1 MNRFKQALVGVA
13 LFGTLSSPIWAADL
27 TIAVATEPRSLHPL
41 AQALNSNH
49 ELAKHVFNSLIEPD
63 AKFGPTPG
71 LAESWSPTDD
81 PLIWEFKL
89 RKGVNFHNGTP
100 FTAKDV
106 AFTYE
111 LVPNVPNSPSTYKR
125 RTKKIAKVVVVDDHT
140 VHIHTKTPYPLL
152 PRSLSAVPIV
162 SHTVGLET
170 DPSEFNNGR
179 MLYGTGPY
187 KFVEFVAGDHIT
199 YTANKGYWG
208 GSPKWDNV
216 TIRWITSG
224 PARVAALLSGDV
236 DMIASVP
243 TTDVPNLDENSD
255 INVSCDQTAR
265 IMYWSLDVS
274 REYADHIT
282 AKDGSKIKNPLRD
295 LRVRQAFNIA
305 IDRDAI
311 VDEVMTGLAVPANQI
326 TGEGFGGHNPNI
338 PMPEHDIGKAKAL
351 MAEAGYG
358 DGFKLTIHATNDRYI
373 NDDKQAQ
380 AIGQMLSRIGVDVE
394 VVTQPVSGYYGK
406 LRKHEMTMALIGW
419 AAMTGEASSVI
430 GPALR
435 KGVRNNYGRWEN
447 PEFNQLI
454 EGALGTVDMEKYD
467 RLLKE
472 SVAVAMADVP
482 IIPTHY
488 QVACWASRKGLEFT
502 PRADESTLAEY
513 VNKK

>member
-1 MNRFKQALVGVA
+1 MNRFKKVLAGVA
-13 LFGTLSSPIWAADL
+13 LSSALSSPIWAADL
-27 TIAVATEPRSLHPL
+27 KIAVATEPRSLHPL

-63 AKFGPTPG
+63 EKFGPTPG
-71 LAESWSPTDD
+71 LAESWTPTDD

-89 RKGVNFHNGTP
+89 RKGVKFHNGTP

-125 RTKKIAKVVVVDDHT
+125 RTKKIDKVVVVDDHT

-208 GSPKWDNV
+208 GPPKWDNV

-243 TTDVPNLDENSD
+243 TTDVDNLDENPD

-282 AKDGSKIKNPLRD
+282 AKDGSTIKNPLRD

-311 VDEVMTGLAVPANQI
+311 VEEVMTGLAVPANQI
-326 TGEGFGGHNPNI
+326 TGEGFGGHNPDI

-447 PEFNQLI
+447 PEFNRLI

-513 VNKK
+513 VN

>member
-1 MNRFKQALVGVA
+1 MNRFKQAVVGVA

-63 AKFGPTPG
+63 EKFGPTPG

-89 RKGVNFHNGTP
+89 RKGVKFHNDTP

-106 AFTYE
+106 AFSYE

-140 VHIHTKTPYPLL
+140 IHIHTKTPYPLL

-170 DPSEFNNGR
+170 DPSEFNNGK

-199 YTANKGYWG
+199 YTANKDYWG
-208 GSPKWDNV
+208 GTPKWDNV

-243 TTDVPNLDENSD
+243 TTDVANLDENSD

-338 PMPEHDIGKAKAL
+338 PMPEHDIEKAKAL

-419 AAMTGEASSVI
+419 AAMTGEASSVL

-435 KGVRNNYGRWEN
+435 EGVRNNYGRWEN
-447 PEFNQLI
+447 SEFNRLI

-488 QVACWASRKGLEFT
+488 QVACWASRTGLEFT

-513 VNKK
+513 VNTK

>member
-63 AKFGPTPG
+63 EKFGPTPG

-89 RKGVNFHNGTP
+89 RKGVKFHNGTP

-125 RTKKIAKVVVVDDHT
+125 RTKKVDKVVVVDDHT

-170 DPSEFNNGR
+170 DPSEFNNGK

-199 YTANKGYWG
+199 YTANKDYWG
-208 GSPKWDNV
+208 GTPKWDNV

-243 TTDVPNLDENSD
+243 TTDVANLDENSD

-338 PMPEHDIGKAKAL
+338 PMPEHDIEKAKAL

-419 AAMTGEASSVI
+419 AAMTGEASSVL

-435 KGVRNNYGRWEN
+435 EGVRNNYGRWEN
-447 PEFNQLI
+447 SEFNRLI

-488 QVACWASRKGLEFT
+488 QVACWASRTGLEFT

>member
-63 AKFGPTPG
+63 EKFGPTPG

-89 RKGVNFHNGTP
+89 RKGVKFHNDTP

-106 AFTYE
+106 AFSYE

-140 VHIHTKTPYPLL
+140 IHIHTKTPYPLL

-170 DPSEFNNGR
+170 DPSEFNNGK

-199 YTANKGYWG
+199 YTANKDYWG
-208 GSPKWDNV
+208 GTPKWDNV

-243 TTDVPNLDENSD
+243 TTDVANLDENSD

-311 VDEVMTGLAVPANQI
+311 VEEVMTGLAVPANQI
-326 TGEGFGGHNPNI
+326 TGEGFGGHNPDI

-419 AAMTGEASSVI
+419 AAMTGEASSVL

-435 KGVRNNYGRWEN
+435 EGVRNNYGRWEN
-447 PEFNQLI
+447 SEFNRLI

-488 QVACWASRKGLEFT
+488 QVACWASRAGLEFT